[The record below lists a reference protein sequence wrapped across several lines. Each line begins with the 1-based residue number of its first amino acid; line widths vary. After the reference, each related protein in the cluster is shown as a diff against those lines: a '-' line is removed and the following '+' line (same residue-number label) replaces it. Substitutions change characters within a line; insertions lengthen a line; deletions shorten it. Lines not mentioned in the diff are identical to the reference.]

1 MKKQLAAGLACLL
14 LLTGCAKSPAT
25 EDTTPTLPRDN
36 PGYVSA
42 YGGAGNRTAGD
53 REGPQLCQSSDWRG
67 PERSL

>member
-25 EDTTPTLPRDN
+25 EDTTPTFPETTL
-36 PGYVSA
+36 VTSA
-42 YGGAGNRTAGD
+42 LGGAGNRTAGD

>member
-14 LLTGCAKSPAT
+14 LLTVCA
-25 EDTTPTLPRDN
+25 
-36 PGYVSA
+36 SA

-53 REGPQLCQSSDWRG
+53 REGPQLCQSPDWRG